1 MMRDGAL
8 DAGNKA
14 RTRGSDTTI
23 DDLVSSNAKTGEY
36 STGNFGLRHHQY
48 PAEVNVTAR
57 LKDKVYM

>member
-23 DDLVSSNAKTGEY
+23 DDLVSSDAKTGEY
-36 STGNFGLRHHQY
+36 STGNFGLRHQY
-48 PAEVNVTAR
+48 PAEMSVTAR

>member
-23 DDLVSSNAKTGEY
+23 DDLVSSNAKIGEY
-36 STGNFGLRHHQY
+36 STGNFGLRHQF
-48 PAEVNVTAR
+48 PAEVSVTAR
-57 LKDKVYM
+57 LNDKVYM

>member
-8 DAGNKA
+8 AAGHRNLI
-14 RTRGSDTTI
+14 RGSDTTI
-23 DDLVSSNAKTGEY
+23 DDLVSSNAKSGEY
-36 STGNFGLRHHQY
+36 STGNFGLRHQY